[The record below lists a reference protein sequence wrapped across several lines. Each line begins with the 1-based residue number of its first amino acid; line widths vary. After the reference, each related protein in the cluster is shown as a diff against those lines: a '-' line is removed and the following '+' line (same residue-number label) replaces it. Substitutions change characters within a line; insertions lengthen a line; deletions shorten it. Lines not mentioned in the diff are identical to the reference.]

1 MKLLKFSF
9 LGFKLSAFKWKSS
22 CQLNLVNRIIRERL
36 HIKRKG
42 EWVNAVV
49 KPTMLGRWTEKA
61 ESSSI
66 ASPSDPWSHR
76 SMLTWHLITLGECPK
91 ALIILILVSPPSL
104 IDSWY
109 LDTLNQGYAPGSLR
123 KSSIPHPFASA
134 NQRISCERR
143 SSLPFLSLIIGRRR
157 HRIMLEEGKML
168 LISIRKGRKNW
179 TKNVCKESTFSHLNQ
194 YNR

>member
-1 MKLLKFSF
+1 MKLWKFSF

-104 IDSWY
+104 IYSWY

-134 NQRISCERR
+134 NQTTNKLRKKELFAFSIFNNRKKKASNYVG
-143 SSLPFLSLIIGRRR
+143 GR
-157 HRIMLEEGKML
+157 E
-168 LISIRKGRKNW
+168 NA
-179 TKNVCKESTFSHLNQ
+179 
-194 YNR
+194 YY